1 MMGIKRGIDAA
12 ALEEPRRLEDGEL
25 VGRYRFSE
33 DFQGFAG
40 HFPGAP
46 IVPAV
51 VQLRTV
57 QALFERA
64 GGRSYTLL
72 GVDNAKFLLQLRPL
86 QEIEVFC
93 RERQGGREPVVEG
106 KLRVQGALAAS
117 FILRL
122 AAAGEEQ

>member
-1 MMGIKRGIDAA
+1 MRIKRAIDAA
-12 ALEEPRRLEDGEL
+12 ALEEPRRQEDGEL
-25 VGRYRFSE
+25 VGRYSFPA
-33 DFQGFAG
+33 DFPGFDG

-57 QALFERA
+57 QALFERG
-64 GGRSYTLL
+64 GGRSCTLL
-72 GVDNAKFLLQLRPL
+72 GVDNAKFLLQLQPL
-86 QEIEVFC
+86 QEIEVSC

-106 KLRVQGALAAS
+106 KVTVQGALAAS

>member
-1 MMGIKRGIDAA
+1 MGIKRAIDAA
-12 ALEEPRRLEDGEL
+12 ALEAPRRQEGGEL
-25 VGRYRFSE
+25 LGRYAFPA
-33 DFQGFAG
+33 DFPGFAG

-64 GGRSYTLL
+64 AGRSTTLL
-72 GVDNAKFLLQLRPL
+72 GVDNAKFLLQLQPEE
-86 QEIEVFC
+86 EIEVSC
-93 RERQGGREPVVEG
+93 RERQGGLEPVVEG

-117 FILRL
+117 FVLRL
-122 AAAGEEQ
+122 AAVGEKP